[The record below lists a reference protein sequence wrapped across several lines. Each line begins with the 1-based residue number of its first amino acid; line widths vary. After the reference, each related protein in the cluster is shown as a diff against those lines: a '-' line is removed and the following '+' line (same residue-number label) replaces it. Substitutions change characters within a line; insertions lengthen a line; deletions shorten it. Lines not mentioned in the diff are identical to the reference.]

1 MKQNKHKRNNSFLV
15 VIKETQN
22 NTWQGT
28 IEWIEKNEKQSLR
41 SALEMIKLIDSAID
55 DKS

>member
-1 MKQNKHKRNNSFLV
+1 MKQNKHKRNNSFFV

-28 IEWIEKNEKQSLR
+28 IEWIEKNEKQSFR

>member
-1 MKQNKHKRNNSFLV
+1 MKHNKHKRNNSFFV

-28 IEWIEKNEKQSLR
+28 IEWIEKNEKQSFR

>member
-28 IEWIEKNEKQSLR
+28 IEWIEKNEKQSFR

>member
-15 VIKETQN
+15 VIKETQY

-28 IEWIEKNEKQSLR
+28 IEWIEKNEKQSFR

>member
-1 MKQNKHKRNNSFLV
+1 MKLNKHKRNNSFLV

-28 IEWIEKNEKQSLR
+28 IEWIEKNEKQSFR

>member
-1 MKQNKHKRNNSFLV
+1 MKQTKHRNKSFVV

-28 IEWIEKNEKQSLR
+28 IEWVEKNEKQSFR
-41 SALEMIKLIDSAID
+41 SALEMIKLIDSALEK
-55 DKS
+55 KS